1 MWQLPLEKAKIV
13 RLFNST
19 YYLFFLYLKMK
30 RRRIPVV
37 DATCA
42 QNKNGLYL
50 LIIDIFIPR
59 LSKYLG
65 YPHEKYVN
73 FPSLRSKGPF
83 CSNISFSSTKQKT
96 ITILLPHLMYKHRA
110 QRINMIRVLRLAYI
124 GQNCKNNTYIKHS

>member
-1 MWQLPLEKAKIV
+1 MWQQPSGKAKIV

-19 YYLFFLYLKMK
+19 YCLFFLYLKMK
-30 RRRIPVV
+30 RRRLPVV
-37 DATCA
+37 EATCA

-73 FPSLRSKGPF
+73 FPSFWSKGPF
-83 CSNISFSSTKQKT
+83 CSNISFSSTKQKIT
-96 ITILLPHLMYKHRA
+96 TILLPHLMNKHWA